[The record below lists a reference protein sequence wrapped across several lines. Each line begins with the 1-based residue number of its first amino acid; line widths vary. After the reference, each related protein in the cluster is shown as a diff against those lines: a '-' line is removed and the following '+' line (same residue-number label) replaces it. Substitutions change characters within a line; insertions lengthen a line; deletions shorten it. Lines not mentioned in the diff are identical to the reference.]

1 MSVVV
6 NVTVASEP
14 ATLDDDDAAFF
25 SKRTSTARA
34 VVTDELTQYLNS
46 PATEIAS
53 IAAWPA
59 IKRLFVQLKTTLPA
73 SAAAER
79 MFSCAGL
86 TKTAHRTALSDR
98 LFEDLVLLKKN
109 KPLFA

>member
-1 MSVVV
+1 
-6 NVTVASEP
+6 
-14 ATLDDDDAAFF
+14 L
-25 SKRTSTARA
+25 
-34 VVTDELTQYLNS
+34 

-59 IKRLFVQLKTTLPA
+59 LKRLFVQLNTLLPA
-73 SAAAER
+73 STAAER